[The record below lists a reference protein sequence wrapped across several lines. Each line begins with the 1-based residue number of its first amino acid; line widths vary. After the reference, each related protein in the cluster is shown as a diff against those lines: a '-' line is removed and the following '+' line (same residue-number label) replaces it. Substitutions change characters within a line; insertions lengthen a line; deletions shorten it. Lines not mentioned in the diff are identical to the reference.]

1 MKQYI
6 VLFLSIFFF
15 SCSSDSDELIKEVNV
30 KINFTQN
37 WDGASFEKSDLSNTE
52 LTNKLGTKLTIDK
65 LRYLVSKITLTNAAD
80 KATIFEGYKLIDLSD
95 EESLVFS
102 PSLKITEGNY
112 SLAITFGFNNDDNI
126 DGAYADLNTASWNVP
141 MMLGGGYHF
150 MQIDG
155 KYLNNSAAQTSF
167 NYHTI
172 RAYNTSTNETED
184 TSFVVSLGN
193 VNIKSDANIEVKMN
207 IAEWLKNPNNWDL
220 NEKNTN
226 LMMDYD
232 AQKQMSANGKSG
244 VFSLGTIS
252 Q

>member
-6 VLFLSIFFF
+6 VLFLSILLF
-15 SCSSDSDELIKEVNV
+15 SCSSDSDEPIKEVSV

-65 LRYLVSKITLTNAAD
+65 LRYLVSKITLTDAAD

-95 EESLVFS
+95 EESLVFN

-126 DGAYADLNTASWNVP
+126 DGEYADLNTASWNVP

-150 MQIDG
+150 MQLDG
-155 KYLNNSAAQTSF
+155 KYKDDVPNENPYNF
-167 NYHTI
+167 HVI
-172 RAYNTSTNETED
+172 RAYNTTTSIPED
-184 TSFVVSLGN
+184 TSFLVNLGS
-193 VNIKSDANIEVKMN
+193 VNIKKNANIEVKMN
-207 IAEWLKNPNNWDL
+207 IAGWFKSPNDWDL
-220 NEKNTN
+220 NDKNIN
-226 LMMDYD
+226 LMMDYG
-232 AQKQMSANGKSG
+232 AQKQMHENVQSG
-244 VFSLGTIS
+244 VFSLGKIS

>member
-6 VLFLSIFFF
+6 VLFLSILLF
-15 SCSSDSDELIKEVNV
+15 SCSSDSDELIKEVSI

-65 LRYLVSKITLTNAAD
+65 LRYLVSKITLTDAAD

-95 EESLVFS
+95 EESLVFN

-126 DGAYADLNTASWNVP
+126 DGEYADLNTASWNVP

-150 MQIDG
+150 MQLDG
-155 KYLNNSAAQTSF
+155 KYKDDVPNENPYNF
-167 NYHTI
+167 HVI
-172 RAYNTSTNETED
+172 RAYNTTTSIPED
-184 TSFVVSLGN
+184 TSFIVNLGS

-207 IAEWLKNPNNWDL
+207 IAEWFKNPNDWDL

-226 LMMDYD
+226 LMIDFD
-232 AQKQMSANGKSG
+232 AQKEMSANGKSG